1 MWSAAA
7 KRSVAAAFY
16 CGSVELPRV
25 GRGPQLDAAAIQSGD
40 SPSPHST
47 SLHCR
52 LGEHLADQLLLP
64 MAFAGGG
71 SFTTTPLSGHATTNL
86 EVIRRFLDVRMEVTE
101 LRRGLHAV
109 RVGGD
114 ERSS

>member
-1 MWSAAA
+1 M
-7 KRSVAAAFY
+7 
-16 CGSVELPRV
+16 
-25 GRGPQLDAAAIQSGD
+25 
-40 SPSPHST
+40 T